1 MTDLEILEIDRKK
14 IYLKRY
20 RKNIALI
27 NRLKNKITDLDDRL
41 YNLSAPKLSDM
52 PRGGTPVTEADLIA
66 EKDEIE
72 RRIIRLKDKSKNLKR
87 EILDKIDEVED
98 CRYAEI
104 LEAYF
109 IECKDFETIAED
121 MCYNLRHIMR
131 LYAEGVNAIELD

>member
-1 MTDLEILEIDRKK
+1 MLDLPIQEQKK
-14 IYLKRY
+14 RFLRRY
-20 RKNIALI
+20 KKNLLNIA
-27 NRLKNKITDLDDRL
+27 RLKNKVAILDERVK
-41 YNLSAPKLSDM
+41 SIRSPKLSDM

-72 RRIIRLKDKSKNLKR
+72 RRISRLKAKSNNLKR

-98 CRYAEI
+98 YRYAEI

-109 IECKDFETIAED
+109 IECKSFETIAED

-131 LYAEGVNAIELD
+131 LYSEAVNSIELD